1 MTLAALRS
9 PSRHF
14 LLGLSLLVAGCDGD
28 NLIGPD
34 NALEVN
40 NATDSFQW
48 QVSALSSV
56 TQTLT
61 YAWENTGTT
70 ANVNQSASLTAGSAM
85 LRVTDAQGVE
95 VYARSLG
102 ENGTFQT
109 SEGSAGS
116 WTVTVKLSEANGT
129 FNFRLQKP

>member
-1 MTLAALRS
+1 MTLAALKS

-14 LLGLSLLVAGCDGD
+14 FLGLALLVAGCDGD

-40 NATDSFQW
+40 NATDTFQW

-61 YAWENTGTT
+61 YTWENTGTT

-85 LRVTDAQGVE
+85 LRVADAQGVE

-109 SEGSAGS
+109 SEGSEGS

-129 FNFRLQKP
+129 FNFRLEKP

>member
-14 LLGLSLLVAGCDGD
+14 LLGLALLVAGCDGD

-70 ANVNQSASLTAGSAM
+70 ANVDQSARLTAGSAM

>member
-14 LLGLSLLVAGCDGD
+14 LLGLALLVAGCDGD